1 MDPDLKYWYQVGLVL
16 ENKSKVII
24 SGKWPKLTSKNGA
37 LFTWLRK
44 LHKIMQIKG
53 SILCFYFKNTHE
65 ITQAIK
71 GMHIQKATKYL
82 KDVTLKKQHV
92 PVRCYKWWS
101 W

>member
-1 MDPDLKYWYQVGLVL
+1 
-16 ENKSKVII
+16 
-24 SGKWPKLTSKNGA
+24 
-37 LFTWLRK
+37 
-44 LHKIMQIKG
+44 MQIKG